1 MPLFHFDNSYHRL
14 PDDFFRRCDPTP
26 VSAPRL
32 LKFNDALAEELGA
45 DLSGCDAQT
54 LAAIFSGNVIPEGAE
69 PVAMAYAGH
78 QFGGFAPQLGDG
90 RALLLGEVIDRNGQR
105 RDIQLKGAGRTPFSR
120 GGDGRA
126 PLGPVIRE
134 YLVSEAM
141 HALGVPTTRALAAV
155 LTGDTVMRDDVLP
168 GAVLTRVAASHIRV
182 GTFEY
187 FAARGQHERVR
198 QLADYVI
205 HRHYPA
211 LHTEP
216 QPYLA
221 LLQTVIARQ
230 VELIAQWMSL
240 GFIHGVMNTDNML
253 VSGETIDYGPCAFMD
268 EYHPESVFS
277 SIDRHGRYAWRM
289 QPAIVQWNMTRFAET
304 LVPLLDDDED
314 KAVALATEQVRVIRP
329 LSESARLARFR
340 AKLGLHSDE
349 PDDAALIDDLL
360 LAMDQND
367 VDFTLLFRHL
377 CDASLAPANAP
388 AVRALFTRPQ
398 AWDDWA
404 PRWGERLARESVTPA
419 ARREAMR
426 ATNPGLIPRNH
437 RVEQVINEALS
448 QQSLAGFERLLSLL
462 MRPFDDHAEAEDWL
476 GPPAQGEQVCKTF
489 CGT

>member
-1 MPLFHFDNSYHRL
+1 MTLFRFDNSYSRL
-14 PDDFFRRCDPTP
+14 PADFFRHCEPTP

-69 PVAMAYAGH
+69 PLAMAYAGH

-105 RDIQLKGAGRTPFSR
+105 RDLQLKGAGRTPFSR

-155 LTGDTVMRDDVLP
+155 LTGDAVMRDDVLP

-187 FAARGQHERVR
+187 FAARGQHEHIR

-211 LHTEP
+211 LHSEP

-268 EYHPESVFS
+268 DYHPESVFS
-277 SIDRHGRYAWRM
+277 SIDQHGRYAWRM
-289 QPAIVQWNMTRFAET
+289 QPAIVQWNMARFAET
-304 LVPLLDDDED
+304 LVPLLDDDQD
-314 KAVALATEQVRVIRP
+314 KAVALATEQVRAIKA

-340 AKLGLHSDE
+340 AKLGLNNDE
-349 PDDAALIDDLL
+349 PGDAALIDDLL

-377 CDASLAPANAP
+377 CQASLAPTDAP
-388 AVRALFTRPQ
+388 AVRALFARPQ

-404 PRWGERLARESVTPA
+404 PRWAERLAREAVAPS
-419 ARREAMR
+419 ARRDAMR
-426 ATNPGLIPRNH
+426 ATNPSIIPRNH
-437 RVEQVINEALS
+437 RVEQVIREALD
-448 QQSLAGFERLLSLL
+448 QQRLDSFERLLALL
-462 MRPFDDHAEAEDWL
+462 MRPFDDHAEAQDWL
-476 GPPAQGEQVCKTF
+476 GPPPPGEQVCKTF